1 MTESGSYFNNV
12 AYPLSKIEYCSIKP
26 HITYVKQLQDK
37 NDVLHKLRR
46 NEFSREINS
55 WLEYPFIN
63 NENSYEYRFDND
75 ELTINRDICISIY
88 KQLINTIYSSGY
100 EIDDIN
106 QFKEDFIYYMYILS
120 DNTKY

>member
-46 NEFSREINS
+46 NEFSREINN